1 MTLWQRCPENVFK
14 PQCFASPEIIKV
26 KVSVRQD
33 DWQIFDI
40 VYRCVCV
47 FLRFFYAPTRF
58 ASRGISLETFCLII
72 YCIFRASFC
81 QAFSKFPTASFAA
94 PATASSPRPSQQII
108 VLHLKWR
115 RRQWRRRQRHKMSSH
130 SSTILSSVKWPKSLA
145 RFPKMIWQPCLI
157 VQSCLEFR

>member
-1 MTLWQRCPENVFK
+1 MLNRFEINWKKRLVF
-14 PQCFASPEIIKV
+14 FHSNNTKV
-26 KVSVRQD
+26 LCRTQS
-33 DWQIFDI
+33 IFQL
-40 VYRCVCV
+40 CV